1 MGTIDQGKKDI
12 QSTHWRTQ
20 DIVAEHIVNSLEHLK
35 RLERQKQERIAERQ
49 RQRTAPIRDKLD
61 TYRAKEDQTMAMFRQ
76 MAEEQKKRGGL

>member
-1 MGTIDQGKKDI
+1 VLLI
-12 QSTHWRTQ
+12 QLYNLH
-20 DIVAEHIVNSLEHLK
+20 SLEHLK
-35 RLERQKQERIAERQ
+35 RLEKQKQDRFAERQ

>member
-1 MGTIDQGKKDI
+1 LEDKGHVAKQ
-12 QSTHWRTQ
+12 
-20 DIVAEHIVNSLEHLK
+20 IVHSLEHLK
-35 RLERQKQERIAERQ
+35 RLEKQKQERVAERQ

>member
-1 MGTIDQGKKDI
+1 MIDQGKKDI
-12 QSTHWRTQ
+12 QSTHWRTE
-20 DIVAEHIVNSLEHLK
+20 DMLLSKIVHSLEHLK
-35 RLERQKQERIAERQ
+35 RLEKQKQDRVAERQ